1 MALRL
6 STALR
11 NAMLNSWINGTAASM
26 WDSGVLEIRSGTI
39 PADADTAP
47 TGTVLASITL
57 PADSFAAA
65 ASGAVAKAG
74 TWADSSADAAGT
86 ASWFRLRQSGD
97 AGTTNTTDER
107 IDGTV
112 GTSGA
117 DLNLDNTSIGAGQSV
132 TINTFTLTQ
141 PAT

>member
-6 STALR
+6 STAMR
-11 NAMLNSWINGTAASM
+11 NAMLNGWANGTGVSLY
-26 WDSGVLEIRSGTI
+26 DSAVLEIRSGTI

-47 TGTVLASITL
+47 TGSVLASITL
-57 PADSFAAA
+57 PADSFGAAA
-65 ASGAVAKAG
+65 AGVIAKAG
-74 TWADSSADAAGT
+74 TWQDTSADATGT
-86 ASWFRLRQSGD
+86 ATWFRIRQTGD
-97 AGTTNTTDER
+97 LGTTNTTDER

-117 DLNLDNTSIGAGQSV
+117 DLNLDNTSIATGQQV